1 MQFTIQT
8 ENTVDA
14 FIGRP
19 VDKLCQMSWL
29 RGGDYALQLAI
40 DSILSYY
47 YGCKE
52 TSYTELDDR
61 DWRIDIRHALR
72 NYMWEAENWY
82 DLLDSAPLHVCY
94 DLIIRP
100 FRQFINGLIE
110 QYKKGNYA
118 D

>member
-29 RGGDYALQLAI
+29 RDGDYALQLAI

-52 TSYTELDDR
+52 NSYTALNDR
-61 DWRIDIRHALR
+61 DWDVDIRYELKKH
-72 NYMWEAENWY
+72 MWDY
-82 DLLDSAPLHVCY
+82 DSLCETLETLPLHVCY

-100 FRQFINGLIE
+100 FRQFINGLIA
-110 QYKKGNYA
+110 QYRKE
-118 D
+118 

>member
-1 MQFTIQT
+1 MDCFL
-8 ENTVDA
+8 ELDNAVDA
-14 FIGRP
+14 FYGRP

-47 YGCKE
+47 YDCKE

-61 DWRIDIRHALR
+61 DWCVDIRYELK
-72 NYMWEAENWY
+72 NYMLNC
-82 DLLDSAPLHVCY
+82 DFLCRMLDTLPLHVCY

-100 FRQFINGLIE
+100 FRQFINGLIA
-110 QYKKGNYA
+110 QYRK
-118 D
+118 